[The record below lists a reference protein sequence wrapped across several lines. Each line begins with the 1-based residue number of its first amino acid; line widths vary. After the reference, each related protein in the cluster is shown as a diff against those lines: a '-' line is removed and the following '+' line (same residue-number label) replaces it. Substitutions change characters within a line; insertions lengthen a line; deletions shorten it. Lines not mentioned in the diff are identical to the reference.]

1 MKKKFLTLALVT
13 TMLVS
18 TLTGCG
24 GSGKSDT
31 MTVSQMFE
39 AVLEDNGGEFYIY
52 GVETKYYPD
61 TALGK
66 DMPMKV
72 FAYDGESIIRCQ
84 EVGRTENGA
93 GNYKLGEIVKEN
105 VNFEKTED
113 ETLVLGLNL
122 ETDETGNNVYI
133 ETIKTEKDND
143 RYCLGGFSRI
153 EIYDTTFMCFA
164 TNYTD
169 HNYVTPHTTQIYY
182 LIEDTESTKNKTIV
196 WDEIGTEGILIDE
209 MSLYKDVYAPAIQQP
224 AD

>member
-31 MTVSQMFE
+31 MTVSQMFDT
-39 AVLEDNGGEFYIY
+39 VLEDNGGELYIY
-52 GVETKYYPD
+52 GVETKYHSD

-72 FAYDGESIIRCQ
+72 FAYDGERIIRCQ
-84 EVGRTENGA
+84 EVGRTENGF
-93 GNYKLGEIVKEN
+93 GEYKLGDIAKGN
-105 VNFEKTED
+105 MNFEKTEN

-122 ETDETGNNVYI
+122 ETDETGNSVYI
-133 ETIKTEKDND
+133 EAIKTENDKD

-153 EIYDTTFMCFA
+153 EVYDTTFICFA
-164 TNYTD
+164 TNVTD
-169 HNYVTPHTTQIYY
+169 HSYATPYTTQRYY
-182 LIEDTESTKNKTIV
+182 LIEDTESTKGKTIV

-209 MSLYKDVYAPAIQQP
+209 MGLNKDVYAPAIQQP